1 MTRESGA
8 RLVSLGFNPMV
19 VSFLVFTIL
28 IFGATEDASNAWALW
43 VICLL
48 FSNLIPI
55 ATVLF
60 LKHRG
65 IISDLDASL
74 KEQRALPLSLGVIYA
89 GLGFLALHYQEAP
102 PLVQGLMFCYMTNTL
117 VILLITHYWKISIHV
132 MGVAGPLTV
141 LWLFGWHFPLLIL
154 GVVILVSGARVVLRA
169 HTIAQVVAG
178 AFLGWLLTW
187 GQLNLWF
194 I

>member
-1 MTRESGA
+1 
-8 RLVSLGFNPMV
+8 MV

-28 IFGATEDASNAWALW
+28 IFGATEGASNAWALW
-43 VICLL
+43 VTCLI

-55 ATVLF
+55 ATVLY

-74 KEQRALPLSLGVIYA
+74 KEQRTLPLTLGVIYA
-89 GLGFLALHYQEAP
+89 GLGFLTLYYQDAP

-117 VILLITHYWKISIHV
+117 VILIITRYWKISIHV
-132 MGVAGPLTV
+132 MGVAGPLTA

-154 GVVILVSGARVVLRA
+154 GVVILVSSARVILDA
-169 HTIAQVVAG
+169 HTIAQVAAG
-178 AFLGWLLTW
+178 ALLGWLLTW

-194 I
+194 V